1 MTELRQ
7 AASLRICIFGATV
20 QAGWLADVAGAVPA
34 DATLA
39 LFGRWASAE
48 LADARIVRHAGVEP
62 ADAGAALRT
71 AAAAYPGDDLI
82 LLRGGTSLPSYWCER
97 LLRALGEDDVL
108 VVSPLDNADT
118 ARSPLPEGSG
128 SDASPAR
135 IDALCYAYGR
145 RQLLDWPTVSPLL
158 SAWCGARLRPVGPG
172 QIGPDKISPDKT
184 GADKIGAAQLAVAT
198 RRGVLL
204 DHLYVADALRA
215 LRGPPAQPPGGDPL
229 PPSPLGELREAV
241 ASALERDAADS
252 TTGYAGL
259 DRKPVVLH
267 VLHGW
272 GGGSERFVRDLAA
285 ADSERHHLVLVAR
298 GNFPRRCYGEVL
310 ELLDGAM
317 SAPPLRRLVLPNPI
331 RSTALNHR
339 SWSEFLSEVITEFG
353 VTAIIVS
360 SLIGHSLDALRTGL
374 PTVIVGHD
382 FYPLWPLLHRDF
394 GDAALAFDAE
404 QLKRDLAAA
413 GSAFEFTEREPAFWQ
428 TLRDAYV
435 GAAIGADAWLAAPS
449 RSMLENLLRIEP
461 RFSTLR
467 QSIIAHG
474 LAAWPADAP
483 PRPEGRAFDGRRL
496 RLVVPGRVR
505 FGKGAELLRAALPAL
520 REHAEIFLLGA
531 GADAEQFYGERDVH
545 VVLNYRRE
553 DLPALLAQV
562 RPDAALLLPTVAETF
577 SYTLSELASLG
588 IPAIA
593 TRVGALAE
601 RIDDRVDGWLVAP
614 NPADLVATIA
624 RLRGDPRA
632 IIRARSVLATRSP
645 RTVAEM
651 AADYRAALPLAAQ
664 ALARYRLI
672 PATTDRLV
680 ASTRAGEIGAAQRSA
695 ATLRGEIR
703 DQQRELDRRGE
714 WGMSLDREIKRA
726 QATIAQQQTTIAT
739 LVPYRERLA
748 DLAEVHAQLESEFE
762 DRTRWAKSLDAQLAS
777 MYASTSWRMT
787 GPVRYAARKIRA
799 TRVRL
804 AFAWQRLRTIAKRT
818 RGSVASRGLFGTF
831 RRIRDE
837 FRRGTPLPLM
847 LSIAEPAPDVEP
859 FTLPTMDDVP
869 LVSIVIPVYNK
880 IDYTVACLRSLV
892 QHAGAA
898 AFEVIVVDDAS
909 SDTTAERLAHI
920 GGIRVI
926 RNAQNLGFV
935 GSCNAGA
942 EAARGDFVLFL
953 NNDTVVTAGWLEA
966 LLRCFDEEPDA
977 GLVGAKLV
985 YPDGRLQEAG
995 GIIFSDGSGWNYG
1008 RFEDPADPR
1017 YNFRRETDYCSGA
1030 AILIRR
1036 ELLARLGGFDTR
1048 YAPAYYEDTDLAFAV
1063 RAAGLKVFYE
1073 PRAVVIHFEG
1083 VTAGT
1088 DTSSGMKRFQTVN
1101 RDKFLE
1107 KWTNELGAQPAPI
1120 HEARFATAAANQRA
1134 RGRVLIAD
1142 SYTPTPDQDSGSL
1155 RMVNLMRLL
1164 REAGYA
1170 IDFMP
1175 DNRSHDGRYTEGLQA
1190 LGVEALYH
1198 PYVSDPVAWLRE
1210 NGPSLDA
1217 IILSRHY
1224 VAVNYIGA
1232 ARLYAPQARLIFDTV
1247 DLHYLREERAAELE
1261 GKPELARHAAQTKL
1275 QELKLMRE
1283 CDVTLVV
1290 SAAEQ
1295 RLLQKELPNA
1305 RIEVLSNVHAV
1316 HGRRKPFEERHD
1328 LVFVGGFQ
1336 HPPNIDAVRWFVR
1349 EVMPPLRAH
1358 GTPPHLHVIGSK
1370 APAEVLELAGEDV
1383 SVHGFVPD
1391 IAPYMDGCRLSVAP
1405 LRYGAGVKGKV
1416 NMAMSYGLPVVA
1428 TSVAVEGM
1436 HVRTGVD
1443 VMVADDPAR
1452 FAAAIRRAYDDATL
1466 WTTLSDRGLAN
1477 VHEHFSFAA
1486 ARAALARILPER

>member
-1 MTELRQ
+1 VTELRQ
-7 AASLRICIFGATV
+7 APPLRICIFGATA
-20 QAGWLADVAGAVPA
+20 QTGWLADVAKAVPA
-34 DATLA
+34 DATLV
-39 LFGRWASAE
+39 LFGRWATADSS
-48 LADARIVRHAGVEP
+48 DARILRHAGVEP
-62 ADAGAALRT
+62 ADASAALR
-71 AAAAYPGDDLI
+71 AAAAVYPGDDLI
-82 LLRGGTSLPSYWCER
+82 LLRGGTALPPFWYER
-97 LLRALGEDDVL
+97 LLRALREDDVF

-118 ARSPLPEGSG
+118 ARSPLPEATG
-128 SDASPAR
+128 SDAPCNVV
-135 IDALCYAYGR
+135 DALCHAYGR
-145 RQLLDWPTVSPLL
+145 RQLIDWSTVSPLL
-158 SAWCGARLRPVGPG
+158 SAWSGVRLRLP
-172 QIGPDKISPDKT
+172 
-184 GADKIGAAQLAVAT
+184 AAA

-204 DHLYVADALRA
+204 DHLYVADPLRA
-215 LRGPPAQPPGGDPL
+215 LRGPPAQAAGSDPL

-241 ASALERDAADS
+241 ASALEHDAANS
-252 TTGYAGL
+252 TIGYPGL
-259 DRKPVVLH
+259 DTRPVVLH

-285 ADSERHHLVLVAR
+285 ADPERHHLILVAR
-298 GNFPRRCYGEVL
+298 GNFPRRCYGEAL
-310 ELLDGAM
+310 ELLDGTMA
-317 SAPPLRRLVLPNPI
+317 SPPLRRVVLPNPI

-339 SWSEFLSEVITEFG
+339 TWAEFLDGVIAEFG
-353 VTAIIVS
+353 VTAIVVS

-413 GSAFEFTEREPAFWQ
+413 GSPFEFTERDPAFWQ
-428 TLRDAYV
+428 ALRDAYV
-435 GAAIGADAWLAAPS
+435 AAAISAKARLVAPS
-449 RSMLENLLRIEP
+449 RSMLANLLRIEP
-461 RFSTLR
+461 RFSTLP

-474 LAAWPADAP
+474 LAAWSSDAS
-483 PRPEGRAFDGRRL
+483 RPEGRPFDGRRL

-505 FGKGAELLRAALPAL
+505 SGKGAELLRAALPAL
-520 REHAEIFLLGA
+520 REHAEVFLLGA
-531 GADAEQFYGERDVH
+531 GADADQFYGERDVH
-545 VVLNYRRE
+545 VILNYRRE
-553 DLPALLAQV
+553 DLPALLGQI

-601 RIDDRVDGWLVAP
+601 RIEDDVDGWLVAP
-614 NPADLVATIA
+614 KAADVAAAVA
-624 RLRGDPRA
+624 RLRADPQA
-632 IIRARSVLATRSP
+632 IARARAVLEARSP

-651 AADYRAALPLAAQ
+651 AADYRAALLLPPQ
-664 ALARYRLI
+664 APARYRLTS
-672 PATTDRLV
+672 ATTDRLV
-680 ASTRAGEIGAAQRSA
+680 AATRAGEIGAAQRSVA
-695 ATLRGEIR
+695 AQRAGIR
-703 DQQRELDRRGE
+703 DQQRELERRAE
-714 WGMSLDREIKRA
+714 WGMGLDREIKRA
-726 QATIAQQQTTIAT
+726 QATIAQQQAAIAA
-739 LVPYRERLA
+739 LVPYREQLA
-748 DLAEVHAQLESEFE
+748 DLTQAHAQLEADFE
-762 DRTRWAKSLDAQLAS
+762 DRTRWAKKLDAELAA
-777 MYASTSWRMT
+777 MYASTSWRLT
-787 GPVRYAARKIRA
+787 GPVRYLARKIRA
-799 TRVRL
+799 TRVRT

-818 RGSVASRGLFGTF
+818 RGSIASRGLFGTF

-859 FTLPTMDDVP
+859 FTLPTAEVP

-880 IDYTVACLRSLV
+880 IDYTVACLRSLA

-909 SDTTAERLAHI
+909 SDATAERLARI
-920 GGIRVI
+920 GGIQVI

-942 EAARGDFVLFL
+942 AAARGDFVLFL

-995 GIIFSDGSGWNYG
+995 SIIFADGSGWNYG

-1017 YNFRRETDYCSGA
+1017 YNFRREADYCSGA

-1036 ELLARLGGFDTR
+1036 ELLGKLGGFDAR

-1073 PRAVVIHFEG
+1073 PRAVVVHFEG

-1088 DTSSGMKRFQTVN
+1088 DTGGGMKRFQVVN

-1107 KWTNELGAQPAPI
+1107 KWKNELTAQPEPI
-1120 HEARFATAAANQRA
+1120 HEARFAPAAANHRA

-1155 RMVNLMRLL
+1155 RMVNLMQLL
-1164 REAGYA
+1164 REGGYA
-1170 IDFMP
+1170 VAFMP

-1210 NGPSLDA
+1210 NGRGLDA

-1316 HGRRKPFEERHD
+1316 HGRRKPFEERRD

-1336 HPPNIDAVRWFVR
+1336 HPPNIDAVRWFAGD
-1349 EVMPPLRAH
+1349 VMPLLRAN
-1358 GTPPHLHVIGSK
+1358 GAPPHLHIIGSK
-1370 APAEVLELAGEDV
+1370 APQEVLELAGEDV

-1436 HVRTGVD
+1436 HVRAGVD
-1443 VMVADDPAR
+1443 VMVADDATA
-1452 FAAAIRRAYDDATL
+1452 FAAAIRRAYDDAAL
-1466 WTTLSDRGLAN
+1466 WTMLSDRGLAN
-1477 VHEHFSFAA
+1477 VHEHFSFSA
-1486 ARAALARILPER
+1486 ARTALARILPER

>member
-7 AASLRICIFGATV
+7 AAPLRICIFGPTA
-20 QAGWLADVAGAVPA
+20 QAGWLADVAEGVPP

-48 LADARIVRHAGVEP
+48 SADTRIARRAGMEP
-62 ADAGAALRT
+62 ADSGAALRA

-82 LLRGGTSLPSYWCER
+82 LVRGGTSLPPYWCER
-97 LLRALGEDDVL
+97 LLRALGADDVL
-108 VVSPLDNADT
+108 VVSPLDNVDA
-118 ARSPLPEGSG
+118 ARSPLLE
-128 SDASPAR
+128 ASTSNAPCKV
-135 IDALCYAYGR
+135 IDALCHAYGR
-145 RQLLDWPTVSPLL
+145 RQLLDWSTVSPLL
-158 SAWCGARLRPVGPG
+158 SAWSGARL
-172 QIGPDKISPDKT
+172 
-184 GADKIGAAQLAVAT
+184 QLPAT
-198 RRGVLL
+198 ARRGVLL
-204 DHLYVADALRA
+204 DHLYVADLLRA
-215 LRGPPAQPPGGDPL
+215 LRGPPAQAPGADPL

-241 ASALERDAADS
+241 TSALEHAAANS
-252 TTGYAGL
+252 AIGYPGV
-259 DRKPVVLH
+259 DTKPVVLH

-272 GGGSERFVRDLAA
+272 GGGSERFVRDLAG
-285 ADSERHHLVLVAR
+285 ADSERHHLILVAR
-298 GNFPRRCYGEVL
+298 GNFARRCYGEAL

-317 SAPPLRRLVLPNPI
+317 SNPPLRRVVLPNPI
-331 RSTALNHR
+331 RSTALSHR
-339 SWSEFLSEVITEFG
+339 TWTEFVAGVIAEFG
-353 VTAIIVS
+353 VSAIVVS
-360 SLIGHSLDALRTGL
+360 SLIGQSLDALRTGL
-374 PTVIVGHD
+374 PTAIVGHD

-413 GSAFEFTEREPAFWQ
+413 GSPFEFSERDPGFWQ
-428 TLRDAYV
+428 TLREAYV
-435 GAAIGADAWLAAPS
+435 GAAIGANAQLVAPS
-449 RSMLENLLRIEP
+449 RSMLANLLRIEP
-461 RFSTLR
+461 RFSTLP
-467 QSIIAHG
+467 QNIIAHG
-474 LAAWPADAP
+474 LAAWASDA
-483 PRPEGRAFDGRRL
+483 PRPESRPFEGRRL

-505 FGKGAELLRAALPAL
+505 SGKGAELLRAALPTL
-520 REHAEIFLLGA
+520 REQAEVFLLGA
-531 GADAEQFYGERDVH
+531 GADAEQFFGERDVH

-577 SYTLSELASLG
+577 SYTLSELASLA

-601 RIDDRVDGWLVAP
+601 RIDDGVDGWLVAP
-614 NPADLVATIA
+614 NAADLVATVT
-624 RLRGDPRA
+624 RLRADPQA
-632 IIRARSVLATRSP
+632 IVRARAVLQARSP

-651 AADYRAALPLAAQ
+651 AADYRAALPLRAHAP
-664 ALARYRLI
+664 ARYGLMA
-672 PATTDRLV
+672 ATTDRLA
-680 ASTRAGEIGAAQRSA
+680 ASTRAGEIGAAQRSM

-703 DQQRELDRRGE
+703 DQQRELERRGE

-726 QATIAQQQTTIAT
+726 QATIAS

-748 DLAEVHAQLESEFE
+748 DLAEAHAQLESEFE
-762 DRTRWAKSLDAQLAS
+762 DRTRWAKSLDAQLAA
-777 MYASTSWRMT
+777 MYASTSWRLT
-787 GPVRYAARKIRA
+787 GPVRYAARKLRA
-799 TRVRL
+799 MRVRL
-804 AFAWQRLRTIAKRT
+804 AFAWQRLRTIARRT
-818 RGSVASRGLFGTF
+818 RGSIASRGLFGTF

-859 FTLPTMDDVP
+859 FTLPTADAP

-880 IDYTVACLRSLV
+880 IDYTIACLRSLA

-909 SDTTAERLAHI
+909 SDTTAERLERI
-920 GGIRVI
+920 GGIRVV

-942 EAARGDFVLFL
+942 DAARGDFVLFL

-995 GIIFSDGSGWNYG
+995 GIIFADGSGWNYG

-1017 YNFRRETDYCSGA
+1017 YNFRREADYCSGA

-1036 ELLARLGGFDTR
+1036 ELLIRLGGFDAR

-1088 DTSSGMKRFQTVN
+1088 DTSSGMKRFQTIN

-1107 KWTNELGAQPAPI
+1107 KWKNELAAQPAPI
-1120 HEARFATAAANQRA
+1120 HEARFAPAAANHRA

-1175 DNRSHDGRYTEGLQA
+1175 DNHSHDGRYTEALQA

-1210 NGPSLDA
+1210 NGRSLDA

-1316 HGRRKPFEERHD
+1316 HGRRKPFEERRD

-1358 GTPPHLHVIGSK
+1358 GTPPHLHIIGSK
-1370 APAEVLELAGEDV
+1370 APAEILELASEDV

-1436 HVRTGVD
+1436 HVRAGVD
-1443 VMVADDPAR
+1443 VMVADEAAA

-1466 WTTLSDRGLAN
+1466 WTTLSERGLAN

>member
-1 MTELRQ
+1 MTELQQ
-7 AASLRICIFGATV
+7 AAPLRICIFGATV
-20 QAGWLADVAGAVPA
+20 QAGWLADVAAGVP
-34 DATLA
+34 DHATLA
-39 LFGRWASAE
+39 LFGRWAAAE
-48 LADARIVRHAGVEP
+48 LADARIVRHAGLEP
-62 ADAGAALRT
+62 ADAGAALR
-71 AAAAYPGDDLI
+71 AAAATYPGEDLI
-82 LLRGGTSLPSYWCER
+82 MLRGGTALPPYWCER

-108 VVSPLDNADT
+108 VVSPLDNADA
-118 ARSPLPEGSG
+118 ARSPLPEESG
-128 SDASPAR
+128 SSASPDV
-135 IDALCYAYGR
+135 IDRLCHAYGR
-145 RQLLDWPTVSPLL
+145 RQLLDWSTVSPLL
-158 SAWCGARLRPVGPG
+158 SAWSGARLRPVGSDKFV
-172 QIGPDKISPDKT
+172 PDRFVPEKV
-184 GADKIGAAQLAVAT
+184 GAPQLPVSA

-204 DHLYVADALRA
+204 DHLYVADPLRA
-215 LRGPPAQPPGGDPL
+215 LRGPPAGLPGADPL

-241 ASALERDAADS
+241 ASALDRDAANS
-252 TTGYAGL
+252 TIGHAGL
-259 DRKPVVLH
+259 DTKPVVLH

-298 GNFPRRCYGEVL
+298 GNSARRCYGEAL
-310 ELLDGAM
+310 ELLDANM
-317 SAPPLRRLVLPNPI
+317 SMPPLRRLVLPNPI
-331 RSTALNHR
+331 RSTALSHR
-339 SWSEFLSEVITEFG
+339 TWSEFLSGAIADFG
-353 VTAIIVS
+353 VTAIVVS
-360 SLIGHSLDALRTGL
+360 SLIGHSLDALRSGL

-394 GDAALAFDAE
+394 GDVALTFDPE
-404 QLKRDLAAA
+404 QLKRDLTAA
-413 GSAFEFTEREPAFWQ
+413 GSAFEFAERDPAFWQ
-428 TLRDAYV
+428 ALRDAYV
-435 GAAIGADAWLAAPS
+435 GAVIGADARIVAPS
-449 RSMLENLLRIEP
+449 RSMRANLLRIEP

-474 LAAWPADAP
+474 LRAWPADAP
-483 PRPEGRAFDGRRL
+483 RPDTHPFEGRRL
-496 RLVVPGRVR
+496 RLVVAGRVR
-505 FGKGAELLRAALPAL
+505 SGKGAELLRAALPAL
-520 REHAEIFLLGA
+520 REHAEVFLLGA
-531 GADAEQFYGERDVH
+531 GAEAEQFFGERDVH

-553 DLPALLAQV
+553 ELPALLAQV

-601 RIDDRVDGWLVAP
+601 RIDDGVDGWLVTPKA
-614 NPADLVATIA
+614 ADLVATVA
-624 RLRGDPRA
+624 RLHTDADA
-632 IIRARSVLATRSP
+632 IVRARAVLESRSP
-645 RTVAEM
+645 RTIAEM
-651 AADYRAALPLAAQ
+651 AADHRAALPLAAQ
-664 ALARYRLI
+664 APVRYRLT
-672 PATTDRLV
+672 AASVDHLA
-680 ASTRAGEIGAAQRSA
+680 ASTRAGEIGAAQRSM

-703 DQQRELDRRGE
+703 DQQRELERRAE
-714 WGMSLDREIKRA
+714 WGMGLDREIKRA
-726 QATIAQQQTTIAT
+726 QATIAQQQATIAA
-739 LVPYRERLA
+739 LVPYREQLA
-748 DLAEVHAQLESEFE
+748 DLAEAHARLEGEFDE
-762 DRTRWAKSLDAQLAS
+762 RTRWAKALDAQLAS
-777 MYASTSWRMT
+777 MYASTSWRIT
-787 GPVRYAARKIRA
+787 GPVRYIARKMRA
-799 TRVRL
+799 TRVRV
-804 AFAWQRLRTIAKRT
+804 AFAWQRLRTIARRT

-859 FTLPTMDDVP
+859 FTLPTADVP
-869 LVSIVIPVYNK
+869 RVSIVIPVYNK
-880 IDYTVACLRSLV
+880 VDYTVACLRSLV
-892 QHAGAA
+892 EHAGAN
-898 AFEVIVVDDAS
+898 AFETIVVDDAS
-909 SDTTAERLAHI
+909 SDATTERLARV

-942 EAARGDFVLFL
+942 EAARGEFVLFL
-953 NNDTVVTAGWLEA
+953 NNDTVVTAGWLDA

-995 GIIFSDGSGWNYG
+995 GIVFADGSGWNYG

-1017 YNFRRETDYCSGA
+1017 YNFRREADYCSGA

-1088 DTSSGMKRFQTVN
+1088 DTGSGMKRFQNVN

-1107 KWTNELGAQPAPI
+1107 KWTKELAAQPAPI
-1120 HEARFATAAANQRA
+1120 HEARLAPAAANHRA

-1175 DNRSHDGRYTEGLQA
+1175 DNRSHDGSYTEALQA

-1210 NGPSLDA
+1210 NGRSLDA

-1261 GKPELARHAAQTKL
+1261 GKPELARHAARTKL

-1290 SAAEQ
+1290 SSAEQ
-1295 RLLQKELPNA
+1295 RLLQKELPHA

-1316 HGRRKPFEERHD
+1316 HGRRRPFEERHD

-1349 EVMPPLRAH
+1349 EVMPPLRSH
-1358 GTPPHLHVIGSK
+1358 GSPPHLHIIGSK

-1436 HVRTGVD
+1436 HVRSGVD
-1443 VMVADDPAR
+1443 VMVADDAAA
-1452 FAAAIRRAYDDATL
+1452 FAAAIRRVYDDAAL
-1466 WTTLSDRGLAN
+1466 WTTLSERGLAN

>member
-7 AASLRICIFGATV
+7 ASPPRICIFGATA
-20 QAGWLADVAGAVPA
+20 QAGWLANVASTVPA

-39 LFGRWASAE
+39 LFGRWATAD
-48 LADARIVRHAGVEP
+48 LADARIARHADLEP
-62 ADAGAALRT
+62 ADAGAALRA
-71 AAAAYPGDDLI
+71 AAAAYPGDDLV
-82 LLRGGTSLPSYWCER
+82 LLRGGTSLPPFWCER
-97 LLRALGEDDVL
+97 LLRALREDDVF
-108 VVSPLDNADT
+108 VVSPLDNADS
-118 ARSPLPEGSG
+118 ARAPLPEASS
-128 SDASPAR
+128 SDAPCAVV
-135 IDALCYAYGR
+135 DALCHGYGR
-145 RQLLDWPTVSPLL
+145 HQLIDWSTVSPLL
-158 SAWCGARLRPVGPG
+158 SAWNGARLRLP
-172 QIGPDKISPDKT
+172 S
-184 GADKIGAAQLAVAT
+184 AT

-204 DHLYVADALRA
+204 DHLYVADPQRA
-215 LRGPPAQPPGGDPL
+215 LRGPPAQIPGTDPL

-252 TTGYAGL
+252 ATGYAGL
-259 DRKPVVLH
+259 DTKPVVLH
-267 VLHGW
+267 ILHGW

-285 ADSERHHLVLVAR
+285 ADPERHHLILVAR
-298 GNFPRRCYGEVL
+298 GNFPRRCYGEAL
-310 ELLDGAM
+310 ELLNGAM
-317 SAPPLRRLVLPNPI
+317 SNPPLRRSVLPNPI
-331 RSTALNHR
+331 RSTALTHR
-339 SWSEFLSEVITEFG
+339 TWLEFVNDVIAEFG
-353 VTAIIVS
+353 VTAIVVS

-394 GDAALAFDAE
+394 GDADLAFDAQ

-413 GSAFEFTEREPAFWQ
+413 GSGFEFTEREPAFWQ
-428 TLRDAYV
+428 ALRDAYV
-435 GAAIGADAWLAAPS
+435 AATIGANTRLVAPS
-449 RSMLENLLRIEP
+449 RSMLANLLRIEP
-461 RFSTLR
+461 RFSTLP

-474 LAAWPADAP
+474 LAPWPPGRSPSASEAMDGRERPLDA
-483 PRPEGRAFDGRRL
+483 PRPEGRPFDGRRL

-505 FGKGAELLRAALPAL
+505 SGKGAELLRAALPAL
-520 REHAEIFLLGA
+520 REHAEVFLLGA
-531 GADAEQFYGERDVH
+531 GADAEQFFGERDVH

-577 SYTLSELASLG
+577 SYMLSELASLG

-601 RIDDRVDGWLVAP
+601 RIEDDVDGWLVAP
-614 NPADLVATIA
+614 NAADLVATIA
-624 RLRGDPRA
+624 RLRADPQA
-632 IIRARSVLATRSP
+632 IVRARTVLQTRLP
-645 RTVAEM
+645 RTIAEM
-651 AADYRAALPLAAQ
+651 ASDHRAVLPLSAPAP
-664 ALARYRLI
+664 ARYRLTS
-672 PATTDRLV
+672 ANSDRLV

-695 ATLRGEIR
+695 AAQRAEIR
-703 DQQRELDRRGE
+703 EQQRELERRAD

-726 QATIAQQQTTIAT
+726 QGTIAQRQATIAQLQTQLAA
-739 LVPYRERLA
+739 LEPVREQLGQLTEA
-748 DLAEVHAQLESEFE
+748 HAKLESEFE
-762 DRTRWAKSLDAQLAS
+762 DRTRWAKALDAEVEA
-777 MYASTSWRMT
+777 MRASTSWRLT
-787 GPVRYAARKIRA
+787 KPLRYAKRTLRA
-799 TRVRL
+799 ARVRT

-818 RGSVASRGLFGTF
+818 RGSIASRGLFGTF

-847 LSIAEPAPDVEP
+847 LSIAEPEPDVEP
-859 FTLPTMDDVP
+859 FTLPTTEHGP

-880 IDYTVACLRSLV
+880 IDYTVTCLRSLAE
-892 QHAGAA
+892 HAGTA

-909 SDTTAERLAHI
+909 SDTTAERLARI

-935 GSCNAGA
+935 GSCNAGT

-995 GIIFSDGSGWNYG
+995 GIIFADGSGWNYG

-1017 YNFRRETDYCSGA
+1017 YNFRREADYCSGA

-1063 RAAGLKVFYE
+1063 RAAGMKVFYE
-1073 PRAVVIHFEG
+1073 PRAVVVHFEG
-1083 VTAGT
+1083 VTSGT
-1088 DTSSGMKRFQTVN
+1088 DTAAGMKRFQVVN

-1107 KWTNELGAQPAPI
+1107 KWKNELAAQPAPI
-1120 HEARFATAAANQRA
+1120 HEARFAPAAANHRA

-1155 RMVNLMRLL
+1155 RMVNLMQLL

-1170 IDFMP
+1170 VAFLP

-1210 NGPSLDA
+1210 QGRGLDA

-1224 VAVNYIGA
+1224 VAANYIGA
-1232 ARLYAPQARLIFDTV
+1232 ARLYAPQAQLVFDTV

-1316 HGRRKPFEERHD
+1316 HGRRKPFEERKD
-1328 LVFVGGFQ
+1328 LVFIGGFQ
-1336 HPPNIDAVRWFVR
+1336 HPPNIDAVRWFAG
-1349 EVMPPLRAH
+1349 EVMPLLRAN
-1358 GTPPHLHVIGSK
+1358 GAPPHLHIIGSK
-1370 APAEVLELAGEDV
+1370 APQEVLELAGEDV

-1428 TSVAVEGM
+1428 TSIAVEGM
-1436 HVRTGVD
+1436 HVRAGVD
-1443 VMVADDPAR
+1443 VMVADDAAG
-1452 FAAAIRRAYDDATL
+1452 FAAAIRRAYDDAAL

-1486 ARAALARILPER
+1486 ARTALARILPERKP

>member
-7 AASLRICIFGATV
+7 AASLRICIFGPV
-20 QAGWLADVAGAVPA
+20 GQAGWLADAVEGVPA

-39 LFGRWASAE
+39 LFGRWASTDSD
-48 LADARIVRHAGVEP
+48 DARIVRHAGMEP
-62 ADAGAALRT
+62 ADAGAALRA
-71 AAAAYPGDDLI
+71 AAAAYPGDNLV
-82 LLRGGTSLPSYWCER
+82 LLRGGTSLPPYWCER
-97 LLRALGEDDVL
+97 LSRALGEDDVL
-108 VVSPLDNADT
+108 VASPLDNADT
-118 ARSPLPEGSG
+118 ARSPLPEASS
-128 SDASPAR
+128 SDAPPAL
-135 IDALCYAYGR
+135 IDALCHAYGR
-145 RQLLDWPTVSPLL
+145 RQLLDWATVSPLL
-158 SAWCGARLRPVGPG
+158 SAWSGTRLRT
-172 QIGPDKISPDKT
+172 GPDKIGTDK
-184 GADKIGAAQLAVAT
+184 ASAAQPPAAG

-204 DHLYVADALRA
+204 DHLYVADPSHA
-215 LRGPPAQPPGGDPL
+215 LRGPPTQLPGSDPL
-229 PPSPLGELREAV
+229 PPSPLGELREAIG
-241 ASALERDAADS
+241 SALGRNAANS
-252 TTGYAGL
+252 TTAYPGL
-259 DRKPVVLH
+259 DTRPVVLH

-285 ADSERHHLVLVAR
+285 ADTERHHLVLVAR
-298 GNFPRRCYGEVL
+298 GNFSRRCYGEAL

-317 SAPPLRRLVLPNPI
+317 SNPPLRRVVLPNPI
-331 RSTALNHR
+331 RSTAPSHR
-339 SWSEFLSEVITEFG
+339 TWSDFVADVIAEFG
-353 VTAIIVS
+353 VTAIAVS

-394 GDAALAFDAE
+394 GDAALAFDAD

-413 GSAFEFTEREPAFWQ
+413 GSPFEFAERDPGFWQ

-435 GAAIGADAWLAAPS
+435 NAAIGANARLVAPS
-449 RSMLENLLRIEP
+449 RSMLANLLRIEP
-461 RFSTLR
+461 RFSTLP

-474 LAAWPADAP
+474 LAAWAPGAPRADH
-483 PRPEGRAFDGRRL
+483 RPFDGRRL

-505 FGKGAELLRAALPAL
+505 SGKGAELLRAALPTL
-520 REHAEIFLLGA
+520 REHAEVFLLGA

-601 RIDDRVDGWLVAP
+601 RIDDGVDGWLVAP
-614 NPADLVATIA
+614 NAADLVAAVA
-624 RLRGDPRA
+624 RLRADPES
-632 IIRARSVLATRSP
+632 IVRARTVLESRSP

-651 AADYRAALPLAAQ
+651 AADHRAALPLPPQ
-664 ALARYRLI
+664 APARYPLTSV
-672 PATTDRLV
+672 TTDRLA
-680 ASTRAGEIGAAQRSA
+680 ASTRAGEIGAAQRGIA
-695 ATLRGEIR
+695 AMRVEIR
-703 DQQRELDRRGE
+703 DQQRELERRAE
-714 WGMSLDREIKRA
+714 WGMNLDREIKRGH
-726 QATIAQQQTTIAT
+726 ATIAEQQTAIAA
-739 LVPYRERLA
+739 LVPYREQLA
-748 DLAEVHAQLESEFE
+748 DLSRAHAQLETDFDE
-762 DRTRWAKSLDAQLAS
+762 RTRWAKALDAQLAS
-777 MYASTSWRMT
+777 MYASTSWRIT

-831 RRIRDE
+831 GRIRDE
-837 FRRGTPLPLM
+837 FRRGTPLPSL
-847 LSIAEPAPDVEP
+847 LSIAEPAPDNEP
-859 FTLPTMDDVP
+859 FALPITDDAP

-880 IDYTVACLRSLV
+880 VDYTVACLRSLA
-892 QHAGAA
+892 QHAGTAT
-898 AFEVIVVDDAS
+898 FEVIVVDDAS
-909 SDTTAERLAHI
+909 SDATAERLARI
-920 GGIRVI
+920 GGIQVI
-926 RNAQNLGFV
+926 RNTQNLGFV

-942 EAARGDFVLFL
+942 AAARGDFVLFL

-966 LLRCFDEEPDA
+966 LLRCFDEEPEA

-995 GIIFSDGSGWNYG
+995 GIIFADGSGWNYG
-1008 RFEDPADPR
+1008 RFEDPSDPR
-1017 YNFRRETDYCSGA
+1017 YNFRREADYCSGA

-1036 ELLARLGGFDTR
+1036 ELLARLGGFDSR

-1073 PRAVVIHFEG
+1073 PRSVVIHFEG

-1088 DTSSGMKRFQTVN
+1088 DIAGGMKRFQAVN

-1107 KWTNELGAQPAPI
+1107 KWKNELGAQPAPI
-1120 HEARFATAAANQRA
+1120 HEARFASAAANHRS

-1170 IDFMP
+1170 IAFLP
-1175 DNRSHDGRYTEGLQA
+1175 DNRSHDGGYSHALQA

-1210 NGPSLDA
+1210 HGRGLDA

-1275 QELKLMRE
+1275 QELRLMRE

-1316 HGRRKPFEERHD
+1316 HGRRTPFEDRKD

-1336 HPPNIDAVRWFVR
+1336 HPPNIDAVRWFVS
-1349 EVMPPLRAH
+1349 EVMPLLRAL
-1358 GTPPHLHVIGSK
+1358 GAQPRLHIIGSK
-1370 APAEVLELAGEDV
+1370 APDEVLGLAGDDV

-1391 IAPYMDGCRLSVAP
+1391 ITPYMDGCRLSVAP

-1428 TSVAVEGM
+1428 TSIAVEGM
-1436 HVRTGVD
+1436 HVRAGVD
-1443 VMVADDPAR
+1443 VMVADDAAA
-1452 FAAAIRRAYDDATL
+1452 FAAAIRRAYDDEAL

-1477 VHEHFSFAA
+1477 VGEHFSFAA
-1486 ARAALARILPER
+1486 ARAALARILPDRER